1 MTLPGAAAGRRD
13 GGSTAAAQKA
23 VYRKDGMAE
32 MTSRDPLH
40 GITLERMVTD
50 LQARLGWEGLAERVH
65 IRCFRENPSI
75 SSSLRFLRR
84 TPWARAK
91 IERLYLKMI
100 GGKRPGS
107 KKPRGTNGTK

>member
-1 MTLPGAAAGRRD
+1 MGET
-13 GGSTAAAQKA
+13 
-23 VYRKDGMAE
+23 
-32 MTSRDPLH
+32 TSRDPLH

-50 LQARLGWEGLAERVH
+50 LQARFGWEGLAEKVR

-84 TPWARAK
+84 TPWARTK

-100 GGKRPGS
+100 GTKRPAS
-107 KKPRGTNGTK
+107 KKHQAAR